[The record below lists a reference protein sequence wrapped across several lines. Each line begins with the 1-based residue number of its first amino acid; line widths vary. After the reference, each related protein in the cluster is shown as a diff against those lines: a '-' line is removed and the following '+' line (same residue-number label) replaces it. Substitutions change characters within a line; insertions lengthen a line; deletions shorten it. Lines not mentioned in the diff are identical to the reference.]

1 MNLALNK
8 NSPSGGSQE
17 MLGGVVE
24 GPRECP
30 FTHPT

>member
-8 NSPSGGSQE
+8 NSPLGGWRE

-24 GPRECP
+24 GPLERP
-30 FTHPT
+30 YTHPT

>member
-8 NSPSGGSQE
+8 NSPSGGSRE

-24 GPRECP
+24 GLLECP
-30 FTHPT
+30 YALPT